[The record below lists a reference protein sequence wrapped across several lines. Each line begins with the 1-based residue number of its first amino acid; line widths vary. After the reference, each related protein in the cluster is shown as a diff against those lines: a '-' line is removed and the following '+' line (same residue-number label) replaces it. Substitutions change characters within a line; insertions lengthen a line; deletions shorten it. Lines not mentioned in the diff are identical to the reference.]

1 MQIHTLSTRNPNKEK
16 AGRDETSANF
26 FVELCE
32 CRYVSC
38 NTALFNC
45 GLFTVARTQQ
55 KMARR

>member
-32 CRYVSC
+32 CYRYVSC

-45 GLFTVARTQQ
+45 GLFTVA
-55 KMARR
+55 